1 MKKLNKKSTQTMNKM
16 VEMLEDGY
24 VKIDNCNSAFMPV
37 SVEQIFESNRYK
49 IFSVAHYFEQY
60 GDLMADPEMCF
71 IYSKALE
78 IFFPSYYKQ
87 DNLGIEQESVLMEGD
102 EIKGYRAKMQADH
115 TEFAN
120 MWLGNIRNQQ
130 NL

>member
-16 VEMLEDGY
+16 VEMLEEGY
-24 VKIDNCNSAFMPV
+24 VKIDKCNSAFMPV
-37 SVEQIFESNRYK
+37 SIEKIFESNRYK

-60 GDLMADPEMCF
+60 GDLMAAPEMCF
-71 IYSKALE
+71 IYSKTLGLY
-78 IFFPSYYKQ
+78 FPSYYKQ

-102 EIKGYRAKMQADH
+102 EIKGYRVKMQADH
-115 TEFAN
+115 TQFAN

>member
-37 SVEQIFESNRYK
+37 SVEQIFDNDRYR
-49 IFSVAHYFEQY
+49 ILSVAHYYEQN

-71 IYSKALE
+71 IYSKTLGLY
-78 IFFPSYYKQ
+78 FPSYYKQ
-87 DNLGIEQESVLMEGD
+87 DWQGLEQESVLMEGD